1 MGRISVLVP
10 TEEMVHL
17 SHNILQEGRFSD
29 IQEVIQVSTEDAV
42 AQARQA
48 AARGSSI
55 LVARGLQ
62 AALIKR
68 HTSIPV
74 VEIVISAQEMALLI
88 QRARQLIL
96 KERPTIA
103 VAGNQN
109 MFCDMSRFEDI
120 FHINLQLFLAQD
132 DGDLEKKAREA
143 AQSGAD
149 LLIGG
154 NTVIAAAKEA
164 GVPSLFLSNTED
176 SLRTAFLLAQSM
188 DLALQNQKRS
198 QAQMDVL
205 LDSRYMGALTLNP
218 LGEVLSANSII
229 VELLGMEQARIIGQ
243 PVCALFPDLDQRQL
257 TSMCMKKQ
265 SPCSLI
271 VHHNSGLLLCT
282 CSPVV
287 IDGMVDSVLV
297 SCQKLRQKTS
307 DAPADRGGDSRAP
320 RLPFRFSDLSPGCQ
334 ALERSI
340 LQARIFAQA
349 TESIFLWGP
358 DSLLLLKMAAALHN
372 EGPRSSQA
380 FVELDMEELSFQD
393 QKNLLFGERG
403 AVTMAE
409 GGTLYLA
416 GAQAICPQIQKSLF
430 HLARSR
436 MRRNAQG
443 KRLPANL
450 RLILSSPFSLRDLS
464 VKGQLIPSL
473 YTLLEYFSLEVPSP
487 LLQPDSAKEQILQLF
502 HQLCEKHESYHQ
514 LTAGGLKELGRLDW
528 GGSPLKLETFLARL
542 ILESSRRSI
551 DEIAVSRLLQAVE
564 PPASAQTAA
573 APPPEAEKITEALR
587 LHGGNRQSTARYLGI
602 STATLWRKMKKYR
615 LSPSGW
621 RE

>member
-1 MGRISVLVP
+1 MGKISVLVP

-17 SHNILQEGRFSD
+17 THNILQEGQFSN
-29 IQEVIQVSTEDAV
+29 IQEVLLTRTEDAV
-42 AQARQA
+42 TQARQA
-48 AARGSSI
+48 AAGGASI

-88 QRARQLIL
+88 QRARQLIQ
-96 KERPTIA
+96 KDRPVIA

-109 MFCDMSRFEDI
+109 MFCDMSRFDEI
-120 FHINLQLFLAQD
+120 FHINLLLFPACDDDDLAQ
-132 DGDLEKKAREA
+132 KAQEA

-164 GVPSLFLSNTED
+164 GIPSLFLSNTED
-176 SLRTAFLLAQSM
+176 SIRTALLLAQNM
-188 DLALQNQKRS
+188 DQALQNQKRS

-205 LDSRYMGALTLNP
+205 LDSRYTGALSLNP
-218 LGEVLSANSII
+218 QGEVLSANSIME
-229 VELLGMEQARIIGQ
+229 ELLGMKQAQITGQ
-243 PVCALFPDLDQRQL
+243 PVFALFPDLEQGQL
-257 TSMCMKKQ
+257 ASMCVEKQ
-265 SPCSLI
+265 APCSLI
-271 VHHNSGLLLCT
+271 VHHSSGLLLCT
-282 CSPVV
+282 CIPIV
-287 IDGMVDSVLV
+287 IDGAVDSILV
-297 SCQKLRQKTS
+297 SCQKLRQKASVAPS
-307 DAPADRGGDSRAP
+307 DKGRDSRPP

-334 ALERSI
+334 ALDRSI
-340 LQARIFAQA
+340 LQARIFAQT
-349 TESIFLWGP
+349 TEPLFLWGP

-380 FVELDMEELSFQD
+380 FVELDMEELSFQE

-436 MRRNAQG
+436 MRRNTQG

-450 RLILSSPFSLRDLS
+450 WLILSSPLS
-464 VKGQLIPSL
+464 FRELFGKGQLIPSL
-473 YTLLEYFSLEVPSP
+473 YALLEYFSLEVPSP

-514 LTAGGLKELGRLDW
+514 LTAGGLKELIGLDW
-528 GGSPLKLETFLARL
+528 GGSPLRLETFLARL

-551 DEIAVSRLLQAVE
+551 DELAVSRLLQAMN

-573 APPPEAEKITEALR
+573 APSPEAEKISEALR
-587 LHGGNRQSTARYLGI
+587 LHGGNRRNTARYLGI

-615 LSPSGW
+615 LLPPQW
-621 RE
+621 QA